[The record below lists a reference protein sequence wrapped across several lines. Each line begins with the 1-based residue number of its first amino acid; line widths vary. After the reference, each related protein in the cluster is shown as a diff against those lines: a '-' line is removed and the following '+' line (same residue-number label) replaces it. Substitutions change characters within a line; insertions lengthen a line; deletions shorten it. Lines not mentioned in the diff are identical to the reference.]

1 MTQEE
6 KAKAYDEAI
15 KKAKDAL
22 NDGTISNNTI
32 AYLQDIFSELK
43 ESEDERIR
51 KDLIAFLED
60 IFYFGKNTNLDK
72 WDKSDCSDWIAW
84 LEKKR
89 EKKQE
94 WSEDDENEFNH
105 IIHIL
110 NLAEEEQEI
119 KGYNNLIGTV
129 DWFKSLKDKV
139 QSKQSNKPQG
149 KPVLETVDEK
159 STDNANNVQPK
170 FKVGDWI
177 VYDDNICKIMK
188 MSPDYQFY
196 HCYSIKNHLH
206 IYNRS
211 LENEIHLWTIN
222 DAKDGDIIYAKSK
235 FNDFYYICIFFKLE
249 NGKSWDHCYITS
261 KDSKHWNFEYGK
273 GFLRIDGHDFY
284 PASKEQR
291 DLLFYKMKE
300 SDYEWDFKN
309 KEVTPL
315 F

>member
-15 KKAKDAL
+15 ERAKEYETRNNCLVRPHVIFPEL
-22 NDGTISNNTI
+22 N
-32 AYLQDIFSELK
+32 
-43 ESEDERIR
+43 ESEDERMR
-51 KDLIAFLED
+51 KGLIAFLED
-60 IFYFGKNTNLDK
+60 IWHFGKNANFDK

-89 EKKQE
+89 EKKPE

-129 DWFKSLKDKV
+129 DWFKSLKNRI
-139 QSKQSNKPQG
+139 QSNQSNKPQD
-149 KPVLETVDEK
+149 KSALEAINEK
-159 STDNANNVQPK
+159 SVDNANKVQPK

-188 MSPDYQFY
+188 MSPDDKFY
-196 HCYSIKNHLH
+196 HCYDIKNHLH

-211 LENEIHLWTIN
+211 LENEIHLWTIQ

-235 FNDFYYICIFFKLE
+235 FNVFSYICIFFKLE

-261 KDSKHWNFEYGK
+261 KDSIHWNFYYGK

-300 SDYEWDFKN
+300 SDYEWDSES

>member
-15 KKAKDAL
+15 ERAKEYEIRNNCLVRPHLIFPEL
-22 NDGTISNNTI
+22 N
-32 AYLQDIFSELK
+32 
-43 ESEDERIR
+43 ESEDDKIR
-51 KDLIAFLED
+51 KDLITFLED
-60 IFYFGKNTNLDK
+60 IWHFGKNANFDK

-89 EKKQE
+89 EKKTE

-129 DWFKSLKDKV
+129 DWFKSIKDKI
-139 QSKQSNKPQG
+139 QSNQSNKPQDKSALEVINE
-149 KPVLETVDEK
+149 KPV
-159 STDNANNVQPK
+159 DNANKVQPK
-170 FKVGDWI
+170 FNVGDWI

-188 MSPDYQFY
+188 MSPDDKFY
-196 HCYSIKNHLH
+196 HCYGIKNHLH

-211 LENEIHLWTIN
+211 LENEIHLWTIQ
-222 DAKDGDIIYAKSK
+222 DAMDGDIIYAKSK
-235 FNDFYYICIFFKLE
+235 FNVFSYICIFFKLE
-249 NGKSWDHCYITS
+249 NGKSWGHCYITS
-261 KDSKHWNFEYGK
+261 KDSIHWNFEYGK

-300 SDYEWDFKN
+300 SDYKWDFES

>member
-6 KAKAYDEAI
+6 KARAYDEAI
-15 KKAKDAL
+15 KRAKDAL

-32 AYLQDIFSELK
+32 AYLQDVFPELK
-43 ESEDERIR
+43 ESEDDRMR
-51 KDLIAFLED
+51 KGLITFLEQV
-60 IFYFGKNTNLDK
+60 FYFGKNTNFDK

-129 DWFKSLKDKV
+129 DWFKSLKDKI
-139 QSKQSNKPQG
+139 QLKQSNKSQA

-159 STDNANNVQPK
+159 STDNANKVQPK

-188 MSPDYQFY
+188 MSPGYQFY
-196 HCYSIKNHLH
+196 HCIDIKNHSR
-206 IYNRS
+206 IFNRS
-211 LENEIHLWTIN
+211 LENEIHLWTIQ

-235 FNDFYYICIFFKLE
+235 FNDFSYIRIFFKLE
-249 NGKSWDHCYITS
+249 NGKSWGHCYITS
-261 KDSKHWNFEYGK
+261 EDSEHWNFEYGK
-273 GFLRIDGHDFY
+273 GFLRIDSHDFY
-284 PASKEQR
+284 PASKKQR

-300 SDYEWDFKN
+300 SDYEWDSKS

>member
-15 KKAKDAL
+15 KRTKDAL

-32 AYLQDIFSELK
+32 VYLQDVFPELK
-43 ESEDERIR
+43 DSEDERIR
-51 KDLIAFLED
+51 KDLITFLEQV
-60 IFYFGKNTNLDK
+60 FYFGKDTNFDK
-72 WDKSDCSDWIAW
+72 WDKSDCSDWIVW

-129 DWFKSLKDKV
+129 DWFKSLKDRI
-139 QSKQSNKPQG
+139 QSNQSNKPQG
-149 KPVLETVDEK
+149 KSVLETVDEK

-188 MSPDYQFY
+188 MSPDDQFY
-196 HCYSIKNHLH
+196 HCYGIKNHLH

-211 LENEIHLWTIN
+211 LENEIHLWTIK

-235 FNDFYYICIFFKLE
+235 FNDISYIRIFFTLE
-249 NGKSWDHCYITS
+249 NGNSWGHCYIVS
-261 KDSKHWNFEYGK
+261 GDSKHWEFAYGK
-273 GFLRIDGHDFY
+273 GFLRVDNFDFY

-291 DLLFYKMKE
+291 DLLFQKMKE
-300 SDYEWDFKN
+300 SGCKWDFES